1 MRKTSTTPEARW
13 GAPRSRLGLI
23 VFTVCL
29 VSFFII
35 GASFPE
41 VRHSSPLVTL
51 LVMVPLLAFVPRAI
65 PLVERSWLLER
76 TAPRVT
82 SASYYSQGA
91 VGLVGATLAPLV
103 DSQTPNLVAAGLM
116 LLIGSVVVVTVPAA
130 P

>member
-1 MRKTSTTPEARW
+1 M
-13 GAPRSRLGLI
+13 I
-23 VFTVCL
+23 IFTVCL

-35 GASFPE
+35 GAAFPE

-51 LVMVPLLAFVPRAI
+51 LVMVPMLAFVPRAI

-76 TAPRVT
+76 TAPRPT

-103 DSQTPNLVAAGLM
+103 DSQTPVLVAAAGLM
-116 LLIGSVVVVTVPAA
+116 LIIGSVVVVIVPTVP
-130 P
+130 

>member
-1 MRKTSTTPEARW
+1 MRVTSTPHEARW

-29 VSFFII
+29 VSFCIV
-35 GASFPE
+35 GTAFPE
-41 VRHSSPLVTL
+41 VRHSSPVVTL

-76 TAPRVT
+76 TAPRPT

-103 DSQTPNLVAAGLM
+103 DSQTPMLVAAGLM
-116 LLIGSVVVVTVPAA
+116 LIIGSVVVVTVPTA

>member
-1 MRKTSTTPEARW
+1 MRKTSTTPETRW

-35 GASFPE
+35 GAVFPE

-76 TAPRVT
+76 TTPRAT

-103 DSQTPNLVAAGLM
+103 DSQAPILVAAGLM
-116 LLIGSVVVVTVPAA
+116 LVIGSVVVVTVPTA